1 MYEKKAKAQAAHLTD
16 AETINRNKRCLAVLV
31 DEFLEEDLV
40 LEALQNDPDRI
51 ERLRKLLE
59 KYLWAGNIDPHDPIW
74 SFDSHL
80 SDAALDEPD
89 LYTDEELREER
100 AEVGAKTLHHI
111 HRVLKEG
118 FWDKF
123 KEEVFHQ
130 QEMAALSQKHPLS
143 YHGAKSFLPFELPS
157 EHDLPCSFEGGTI
170 HVYKSGAHAIL
181 ALVDLLQGIPMD
193 IFSICKDKSCGRCFI
208 RVHKHGK
215 EYCSSN
221 CASRHNQRTRRE
233 SDRKGFNHYH
243 KEYNKKLRKL
253 ETPKKR
259 GQ

>member
-1 MYEKKAKAQAAHLTD
+1 MTLINGEMVDQKIRYL
-16 AETINRNKRCLAVLV
+16 AELV
-31 DEFLEEDLV
+31 NEFLEQDIV
-40 LEALQNDPDRI
+40 LQDIEHDPDRI
-51 ERLRKLLE
+51 ELLRKLLTDT
-59 KYLWAGNIDPHDPIW
+59 LWAGNIDPHDPIW
-74 SFDSHL
+74 SFESHL
-80 SDAALDEPD
+80 SDAVLDEPD
-89 LYTDEELREER
+89 LYTEEELREER
-100 AEVGAKTLHHI
+100 AEVGAKTLHNI

-123 KEEVFHQ
+123 KAEVFHQ

-143 YHGAKSFLPFELPS
+143 YHGAKSFLPLELPS
-157 EHDLPCSFEGGTI
+157 KHVLPCSFEGGAI
-170 HVYKSGAHAIL
+170 HFYKSGAHAIL
-181 ALVDLLQGIPMD
+181 ALVDLLQGLPMD
-193 IFSICKDKSCGRCFI
+193 IFMICKDKRCGRCFI

-243 KEYNKKLRKL
+243 KEYNKKMRKL

-259 GQ
+259 G

>member
-1 MYEKKAKAQAAHLTD
+1 MSENKAKAQAAHLPD

-31 DEFLEEDLV
+31 HEFLEEDFGP
-40 LEALQNDPDRI
+40 EDLQRDPDRI

-59 KYLWAGNIDPHDPIW
+59 KNLWAGNIDPHDPIW
-74 SFDSHL
+74 CFESHL
-80 SDAALDEPD
+80 ADAVLDEPD

-100 AEVGAKTLHHI
+100 AEVGAKTLHNI
-111 HRVLKEG
+111 HRILKEG

-143 YHGAKSFLPFELPS
+143 YPGAKSFLPLELPS
-157 EHDLPCSFEGGTI
+157 KHILPCSFEGGTI

-181 ALVDLLQGIPMD
+181 ALVDLLQGLPID
-193 IFSICKDKSCGRCFI
+193 IFRICKDKSCARCFI

-215 EYCSSN
+215 VYCSSN
-221 CASRHNQRTRRE
+221 CASRHNEKVKRE
-233 SDRKGFNHYH
+233 SNRERFNRYH
-243 KEYNKKLRKL
+243 KEYYKISREQKD
-253 ETPKKR
+253 PKKR
-259 GQ
+259 G

>member
-1 MYEKKAKAQAAHLTD
+1 MPERRAKAQAAFLPD
-16 AETINRNKRCLAVLV
+16 AETINRNKQCLAVLV
-31 DEFLEEDLV
+31 SEFLENDFGPGDL
-40 LEALQNDPDRI
+40 QRDPDRI

-59 KYLWAGNIDPHDPIW
+59 KNLWAGNIDPHDPGW
-74 SFDSHL
+74 SFESHL
-80 SDAALDEPD
+80 TDTALDEPD
-89 LYTDEELREER
+89 LYTDEELREEI
-100 AEVGAKTLHHI
+100 AQAGAKTLHTI

-143 YHGAKSFLPFELPS
+143 YHGAKSFLPLELPS
-157 EHDLPCSFEGGTI
+157 KHVLPCSFDGGTI
-170 HVYKSGAHAIL
+170 HFYRSGAHVIL
-181 ALVDLLQGIPMD
+181 ALVDLLQGLSMN
-193 IFSICKDKSCGRCFI
+193 IFRICKDKRCGRCFI

-259 GQ
+259 G

>member
-1 MYEKKAKAQAAHLTD
+1 MPEKRAKAQATLLPD
-16 AETINRNKRCLAVLV
+16 AESIKRNKHCLAVLV
-31 DEFLEEDLV
+31 SEFLEKDFGPEDL
-40 LEALQNDPDRI
+40 QRDPDRI
-51 ERLRKLLE
+51 ERLRQLLE

-74 SFDSHL
+74 SFESHL

-100 AEVGAKTLHHI
+100 AEVGAKTLHNI

-118 FWDKF
+118 FWNKF

-157 EHDLPCSFEGGTI
+157 KHILPCSFEGGTI
-170 HVYKSGAHAIL
+170 HFYRSGAHVIL
-181 ALVDLLQGIPMD
+181 ALVDLLQGLSMN
-193 IFSICKDKSCGRCFI
+193 IFGICKDKSCGRCFI

-215 EYCSSN
+215 VYCSPN
-221 CASRHNQRTRRE
+221 CASRHNEKAKRE
-233 SDRKGFNHYH
+233 SDREGFNRYH
-243 KEYNKKLRKL
+243 RQYRKNLLAGNKDRSK
-253 ETPKKR
+253 
-259 GQ
+259 